1 MKSLFKNSLYNII
14 YKLFM
19 IIFPLISSAYVSRIL
34 LPMGVGKVA
43 YAQNIA
49 SYFITAASLGVG
61 NYGIRE
67 IGKKQKNKEEYSK
80 TVVELLIITLFSTL
94 ICSAFYYGMVST
106 LPYFQNSKMLYYV
119 VGIQLLLTAANVDWF
134 YQGMEEYKYITVRSL
149 IVKILTLLG
158 IFVFVK
164 KQDDTIAYAL
174 FSSIALAGNNI
185 INVIHLRKY
194 LTLDDVKHI
203 ELAKHIKPLFI
214 LLSTGFAVELYT
226 KLEEYVGYYNYAT
239 KISSIVVGLAA
250 SVSTI
255 LLPRFSLYRE
265 QNKMEELKKTIENA
279 QAGLLYLSIPACVG
293 LALLSKYIIIFLF
306 GADFLP
312 AVLTVQILTILVVI
326 KSIGNLYG
334 VQILVAFGKEKILF
348 YTTVLGAISNIIMNL
363 ILIPAF
369 RQNGAAIAS
378 VISEFVVCL
387 YQFTAAQKLVHTKF
401 DKMDILKIL
410 LASTG
415 MAIIVILVE
424 TVLKNEIIVIILSC
438 ILGVLFYTITT
449 VMMKVK
455 TAGMFVGILKSR
467 IGLE

>member
-1 MKSLFKNSLYNII
+1 M
-14 YKLFM
+14 
-19 IIFPLISSAYVSRIL
+19 
-34 LPMGVGKVA
+34 
-43 YAQNIA
+43 
-49 SYFITAASLGVG
+49 
-61 NYGIRE
+61 
-67 IGKKQKNKEEYSK
+67 
-80 TVVELLIITLFSTL
+80 
-94 ICSAFYYGMVST
+94 
-106 LPYFQNSKMLYYV
+106 
-119 VGIQLLLTAANVDWF
+119 
-134 YQGMEEYKYITVRSL
+134 
-149 IVKILTLLG
+149 
-158 IFVFVK
+158 
-164 KQDDTIAYAL
+164 
-174 FSSIALAGNNI
+174 
-185 INVIHLRKY
+185 
-194 LTLDDVKHI
+194 KHI

-226 KLEEYVGYYNYAT
+226 KLDTTTLGIMTSEEYVGYYNYAT

-348 YTTVLGAISNIIMNL
+348 YTTVLGAISNL